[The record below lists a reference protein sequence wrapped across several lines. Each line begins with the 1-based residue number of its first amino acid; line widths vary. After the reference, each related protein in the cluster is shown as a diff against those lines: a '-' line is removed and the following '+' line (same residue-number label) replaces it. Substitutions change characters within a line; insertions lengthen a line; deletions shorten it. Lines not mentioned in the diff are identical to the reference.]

1 MRKISAPESRPIVL
15 VPTSRAE
22 ITKVLRRVSAPPLEA
37 EAEEVELR
45 GVLRALHLDD
55 DWLQIDVDSE
65 HPIHIDG
72 VKEVVDDLIGPMVNR
87 EVVVEATKTKR
98 GKYQFRDIQLAE

>member
-1 MRKISAPESRPIVL
+1 ML

-22 ITKVLRRVSAPPLEA
+22 ITKVLRRVNAPPL